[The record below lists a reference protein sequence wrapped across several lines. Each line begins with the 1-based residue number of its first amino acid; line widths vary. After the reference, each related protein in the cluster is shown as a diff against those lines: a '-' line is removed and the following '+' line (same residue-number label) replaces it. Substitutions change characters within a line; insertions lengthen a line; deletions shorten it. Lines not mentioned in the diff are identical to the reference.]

1 MRKHVVFA
9 DANVPTF
16 ETMLV
21 AHQRGYQITLIRS
34 NYRMYAETPFVL
46 DTIAKVDRII
56 EIDDP
61 TRLDQTTGAIMQ
73 AGSLSPIDAVITQ
86 LEPCVDTVADA
97 CASLGLRFT
106 NAQSVRIARDKAKAR
121 QVVAEAGLASAA
133 FEVVHSAASAAAAAA
148 KIGQVIVKPQTS
160 YDSLLAYTADT
171 SDEARDAAAA
181 LLAGIDSIAPQLRDQ
196 VSRGILV
203 EERLRGELVSA
214 ELGMRDGR
222 FYRFMLS
229 GRPRSAEN
237 ECIEMGASM
246 PADVSATVRDVCFE
260 YAEEVAEAIGL
271 DIGIFHIEMII
282 TDRGPVLVEVN
293 PRLMGGVMPGMYK
306 HATGD
311 DICAHLL
318 DIHLGLPIRFHDQ
331 IPSRF
336 ITSRKLMPK
345 QPGQLAG
352 DVDLSWV
359 SEVDSIVHFS
369 PYKLN
374 PMQQVDRLDILAR
387 YEVGCSTMTEANNV
401 ADGILSRFEMAVGVP
416 LIR

>member
-1 MRKHVVFA
+1 MPKHVVFA

-16 ETMLV
+16 ETIEV
-21 AHQRGYQITLIRS
+21 AHQRGYEISLIRS
-34 NYRMYAETPFVL
+34 KYRMYTETPFVL
-46 DTIAKVDRII
+46 DVTARIDRII
-56 EIDDP
+56 DIDDP
-61 TRLDQTTGAIMQ
+61 TRYDQMTGAIKQ
-73 AGSLSPIDAVITQ
+73 AGSVSPIDAVITQ

-106 NAQSVRIARDKAKAR
+106 NAHAVRIARDKAKAR
-121 QVVAEAGLASAA
+121 QVISEAGLASAA
-133 FEVVHSAASAAAAAA
+133 FEVVQSPESAAAAAA
-148 KIGQVIVKPQTS
+148 KIGHVIVKPQTS

-171 SDEARDAAAA
+171 PDEARDCAAK
-181 LLAGIDSIAPQLRDQ
+181 LLAGIDSLAPQLREQ

-214 ELGMRDGR
+214 ELGMRDGQ

-229 GRPRSAEN
+229 GRPRSADN

-246 PADVSATVRDVCFE
+246 PADVSAEMRDACFT
-260 YAEEVAEAIGL
+260 YAENVARAIGL

-282 TDRGPVLVEVN
+282 TGRGPVLVEVN

-318 DIHLGLPIRFHDQ
+318 DIHLGLPIRFNDQ
-331 IPSRF
+331 KPSRF

-345 QPGQLAG
+345 QGGQLAANV
-352 DVDLSWV
+352 DVSWV
-359 SEVDSIVHFS
+359 SCVDSIVHFS

-374 PMQQVDRLDILAR
+374 SMQHVERLDILAR
-387 YEVGCSTMTEANNV
+387 YEVECTTMTEANNV
-401 ADGILSRFEMAVGVP
+401 AESVLSRFEKTVGIP